1 MNRLLQRYFYF
12 FLGLAINSFGIA
24 FITKSALGT
33 SPISSVPYVF
43 SMFFEKISFGGFT
56 FILNMIFILIEIA
69 VLRKDFKPVQ
79 FLQIAANLLFSC
91 FVDLGMFCLGWFS
104 PQTIP
109 ERGVSLLIGCMI
121 LAVGICVEVAPNV
134 IVVPGE
140 GIVRAISY
148 AGKKDF
154 GKVKVCFDVTLI
166 LTSALFSLLFFHHLQ
181 GLGAGT
187 VVSAVIVGRMVSFVN
202 RHFPLIDH
210 IRRLEQH
217 HDGHDLAVPVH

>member
-1 MNRLLQRYFYF
+1 MRIRRTRHEQITAAV
-12 FLGLAINSFGIA
+12 FL
-24 FITKSALGT
+24 
-33 SPISSVPYVF
+33 
-43 SMFFEKISFGGFT
+43 
-56 FILNMIFILIEIA
+56 
-69 VLRKDFKPVQ
+69 
-79 FLQIAANLLFSC
+79 
-91 FVDLGMFCLGWFS
+91 FVNLGMFCLGWFS

-109 ERGVSLLIGCMI
+109 ARGVSLLIGCMI

-166 LTSALFSLLFFHHLQ
+166 A
-181 GLGAGT
+181 
-187 VVSAVIVGRMVSFVN
+187 R
-202 RHFPLIDH
+202 

-217 HDGHDLAVPVH
+217 RDGHDLAVSVH